1 MRLLTFLEYCAVVV
15 GIIAMAAAKLF
26 AIPKGFHLG
35 LFLVGTGIALGGLE
49 SVVTRRMSFRTS
61 SEAGEDYAGA
71 PAAIWGLM
79 ALLVGAAVIASAYL
93 MDAGLWRTTVNYLT
107 RRPGPV
113 MAGLGLVVA
122 GAGALLMFNRS
133 GRRGVWW
140 ILLVRI
146 PKTLVGL
153 ALVVAGIAGVA
164 LGVWEWLDPRSFE
177 RIARATWERF
187 DVLRGLDRFWKG
199 IFSSRR

>member
-71 PAAIWGLM
+71 PAALWGLM

-122 GAGALLMFNRS
+122 GAGALLMFDRS
-133 GRRGVWW
+133 GRRGVWRM
-140 ILLVRI
+140 LLVRI
-146 PKTLVGL
+146 PKTIVGL
-153 ALVVAGIAGVA
+153 VLVVAGLAGVA
-164 LGVWEWLDPRSFE
+164 LGVWEWFDPKDFD
-177 RIARATWERF
+177 RIARGMWERF
-187 DVLRGLDRFWKG
+187 DLRAFDRFWKG
-199 IFSSRR
+199 MFGSRR

>member
-15 GIIAMAAAKLF
+15 GIIGIAAAQWF
-26 AIPKGFHLG
+26 ALPKGFHLG
-35 LFLVGTGIALGGLE
+35 VFLIGAGIALGGLE
-49 SVVTRRMSFRTS
+49 SLATRRMSFRTS

-71 PAAIWGLM
+71 PAVIWGLM

-133 GRRGVWW
+133 GRRGVWRM
-140 ILLVRI
+140 LLVRI
-146 PKTLVGL
+146 PKTVVGL
-153 ALVVAGIAGVA
+153 VLVVAGLAGVA
-164 LGVWEWLDPRSFE
+164 LGVWEWFDPKDFD
-177 RIARATWERF
+177 RIARGMWERF
-187 DVLRGLDRFWKG
+187 DLRVFDRFWRG
-199 IFSSRR
+199 MFGARR

>member
-1 MRLLTFLEYCAVVV
+1 MRLFTFLEYCAIVV

-35 LFLVGTGIALGGLE
+35 LFLVGAGIALGGLE
-49 SVVTRRMSFRTS
+49 SLVTRQMSFRTS
-61 SEAGEDYAGA
+61 SEAGENYAGA
-71 PAAIWGLM
+71 PAVIWGCM

-122 GAGALLMFNRS
+122 GAGALLVFNRS

-140 ILLVRI
+140 MLLVRV
-146 PKTLVGL
+146 PKTMVGL
-153 ALVVAGIAGVA
+153 VLVVVGRAAVG
-164 LGVWEWLDPRSFE
+164 LGVWEWLDPKAFD
-177 RIARATWERF
+177 RIARGMWERF
-187 DVLRGLDRFWKG
+187 DQRALDRFWKG
-199 IFSSRR
+199 MFGPRR